1 MTHTT
6 FVLKVCLRGGQM
18 QGDLG
23 VYIRSLALQLSR
35 PGEEVSNQASL
46 AWLLDSSCSYLL
58 GLAASPAISLNSY
71 TVFSNPEEVSPTKLP
86 HSQAVRA
93 FDQAIG
99 YSRQT

>member
-1 MTHTT
+1 
-6 FVLKVCLRGGQM
+6 M

-93 FDQAIG
+93 VDQAIG